1 MLARELNSL
10 LKENISSRGPA
21 QALFEVS
28 DFSINEALTAEYIV
42 YFIYIDCTYSLCYFS
57 NVLLYVCIM
66 YVCMYVCMYFFYLLI
81 FYLFIH
87 RSAWWMIAPAPYCWS
102 QIVSLIYSRS
112 SSMHPPTRSVLQ
124 SLYIKKRKEK
134 KKEFMCIHVICF

>member
-42 YFIYIDCTYSLCYFS
+42 YFVYIDCTYSLCSFS
-57 NVLLYVCIM
+57 NVFLYVCIM

-87 RSAWWMIAPAPYCWS
+87 RSAW
-102 QIVSLIYSRS
+102 
-112 SSMHPPTRSVLQ
+112 
-124 SLYIKKRKEK
+124 
-134 KKEFMCIHVICF
+134 